1 VVSAEDWNMR
11 AKKHFLFDRQAR
23 KNTLRQQGSSSVK
36 RHTGTFYEHKAAR
49 SQLYKDELVRDMIK
63 TMGNFKF
70 GSGRDNDEK
79 FKGIVSSRRLSPP
92 KNQTD
97 SQMNTS
103 FVGSWGIPYPAEDSK
118 HYDKSNGVE
127 KIAEKL
133 VKHDVMLSLKRD
145 LYEQEKQDRK

>member
-1 VVSAEDWNMR
+1 
-11 AKKHFLFDRQAR
+11 
-23 KNTLRQQGSSSVK
+23 
-36 RHTGTFYEHKAAR
+36 
-49 SQLYKDELVRDMIK
+49 MIK

-79 FKGIVSSRRLSPP
+79 FKGIVSSRRHSPP

-145 LYEQEKQDRK
+145 LYEQDKQDRK